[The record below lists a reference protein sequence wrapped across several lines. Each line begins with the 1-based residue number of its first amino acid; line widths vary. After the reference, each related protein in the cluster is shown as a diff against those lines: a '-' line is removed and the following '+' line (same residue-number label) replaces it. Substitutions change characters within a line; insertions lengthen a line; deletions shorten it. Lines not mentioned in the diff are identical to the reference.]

1 MRVCRLIKKNITLP
15 LLNSATLELKK
26 MNYIKVF
33 APATVANVACGF
45 DIFGFAVDE
54 PGDVVELRRRD
65 KPGIVITD
73 ITGDEGRLPRD
84 AARNA
89 VTVVMLRL
97 LDHLNRSD
105 VGCEVVLHKNM
116 PLGSGMGSSAASAV
130 AGVFALNELL
140 GQPLTRREL
149 LPFAIEGERIAC
161 GSAHADNVGPA
172 LMGGFLVI
180 RSYQPLDVFRIS
192 VPSELYCTLVSPDIE
207 VNTKDARFILRN
219 EVSLKNA
226 ISQMGNVAGL
236 IAGLMQEDYD
246 LISRSMVDV
255 IVEPIRAILIP
266 EFNEVKQA
274 ALAQGAL
281 GCSISGAGPSIFTLS
296 KGRETAERVGQ
307 AMQATFAKADID
319 SKVYVS
325 AINRDGPRVLATA

>member
-1 MRVCRLIKKNITLP
+1 MD
-15 LLNSATLELKK
+15 
-26 MNYIKVF
+26 YIKAF

-54 PGDVVELRRRD
+54 PGDVVELRRREE
-65 KPGIVITD
+65 PGIVITG

-84 AARNA
+84 STKNA

-97 LDHLNRSD
+97 LEHLGNTSF
-105 VGCEVVLHKNM
+105 GGEVVLHKNM
-116 PLGSGMGSSAASAV
+116 PLGSGMGSSSASAV
-130 AGVFALNELL
+130 AGVFALNEML
-140 GQPLTRREL
+140 GQPLTRQQL
-149 LPFAIEGERIAC
+149 LPFAMEGERIAC

-172 LMGGFLVI
+172 LMGGFLVV
-180 RSYQPLDVFRIS
+180 RSYQPLDVFQIP
-192 VPSELYCTLVSPDIE
+192 VPEGLYCTLVNPDIE

-266 EFNEVKQA
+266 EFNEVKQVA
-274 ALAQGAL
+274 IAQGAL
-281 GCSISGAGPSIFTLS
+281 GCSISGAGPSMFTLS
-296 KGRETAERVGQ
+296 QGQETAERVGK
-307 AMQATFAKADID
+307 AMQEKFAKAEID
-319 SKVYVS
+319 SKVYMS
-325 AINRDGPRVLATA
+325 AINTDGPRVLEKN